1 MTSLEK
7 LIRYQNFLIDQVKNK
22 LLTIERDIQN
32 ADDMYRS
39 LKHSLEQEIHQSL
52 HFIEITQTF
61 ENYYEYLQ
69 KKIKVFYKKKEDLLK
84 EKMTMSNY
92 LKQHIFTLKR
102 YEKILDIQDQKN
114 LEELQQK
121 ERRMS

>member
-32 ADDMYRS
+32 ADDMCTS
-39 LKHSLEQEIHQSL
+39 LKHSLDQEIRQSL
-52 HFIEITQTF
+52 RFIEIPQTF

-69 KKIKVFYKKKEDLLK
+69 KKIKIFQKKKEDLLK
-84 EKMTMSNY
+84 EKITFSDY
-92 LKQHIFTLKR
+92 LKQHIFTHKR
-102 YEKILDIQDQKN
+102 YEKIIDIQDQKI